1 VVVPYPPGG
10 NLDITTRTVLA
21 GMSKNTSG
29 LTFVVENVGG
39 AAGSIGSGRV
49 ARSSPDGYTVL
60 ATTIAP
66 SIVNPVLMPGVKVK
80 AEEFAPI
87 GMMAVVPS
95 VVEVHSKDDK
105 YQDFSAFVD
114 YVKQHPGQVS
124 IGHSGNGTTNHLAV
138 LRLMHDFKLDLIPVP
153 YKGSSPALTDLMG
166 QQIDAVVDQL
176 TASQPHIDSGA
187 LRPLA
192 ATSAGRIPSLPD
204 VPAASESGSPQF
216 DIVT

>member
-1 VVVPYPPGG
+1 MLVAGALSATFAMPAAHAAWPTQPIHVVVPYPPGG

-66 SIVNPVLMPGVKVK
+66 LIVNPVLMPGVKVK
-80 AEEFAPI
+80 GEDFDPI
-87 GMMAVVPS
+87 GMIAVVLS

-124 IGHSGNGTTNHLAV
+124 IGYSGNGTTNHLAV
-138 LRLMHDFKLDLIPVP
+138 LRLMHDFKLDQIPV
-153 YKGSSPALTDLMG
+153 
-166 QQIDAVVDQL
+166 
-176 TASQPHIDSGA
+176 
-187 LRPLA
+187 
-192 ATSAGRIPSLPD
+192 
-204 VPAASESGSPQF
+204 
-216 DIVT
+216 